1 MFAHR
6 KRQDAQVIEAIREQ
20 LSAADAHN
28 RAVLA
33 DAIARMELRL
43 SRDLEQRE
51 RLQATTE
58 TAIDSLRFSV
68 SGSAAD
74 VASSLAQVAN
84 MCAMVAEQIEADRLE
99 RRALTEAVELLG
111 RPTAPALEEGPRV
124 IGGTVF
130 ASPEIAYDG
139 EISIVD
145 DNADHDDHDDHD
157 DYERHDDHAHLEQH
171 GDAADPAPRNGVSDD
186 MWCRDDDQWIGG
198 VEIADISNDDDT
210 IRYWIRRRSD
220 GYIFPR
226 AFDANE
232 LRFLPEAPAAA
243 NGEPQGEWSQT

>member
-1 MFAHR
+1 MLARR
-6 KRQDAQVIEAIREQ
+6 KRQDAQAIEAIREQ
-20 LSAADAHN
+20 LTAADAHN

-33 DAIARMELRL
+33 DAIARIELRL

-51 RLQATTE
+51 RLQASTE
-58 TAIDSLRFSV
+58 TAIDSLRYSV

-74 VASSLAQVAN
+74 VARSLAQVAN

-99 RRALTEAVELLG
+99 RRALTEAVELLA
-111 RPTAPALEEGPRV
+111 RPLPPALEEGPRV

-130 ASPEIAYDG
+130 AAPELSYDS
-139 EISIVD
+139 EISIVED
-145 DNADHDDHDDHD
+145 DEDHEDHEVHEDHEDHQNGADAAP
-157 DYERHDDHAHLEQH
+157 RHDA
-171 GDAADPAPRNGVSDD
+171 SDD
-186 MWCRDDDQWIGG
+186 MWCREDDEWIGG

-243 NGEPQGEWSQT
+243 NGEPRGHLSQT